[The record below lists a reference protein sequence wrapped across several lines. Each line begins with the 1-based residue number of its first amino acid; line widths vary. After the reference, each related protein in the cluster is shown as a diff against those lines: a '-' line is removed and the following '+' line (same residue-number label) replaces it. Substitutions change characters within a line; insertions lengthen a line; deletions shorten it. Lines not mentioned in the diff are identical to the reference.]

1 MEVNVGPFEAVLWL
15 PVCGVLSS
23 VFQWSS
29 AAGGGTTQQ
38 VCGYVILHLGRDR
51 GRGTQQVCG
60 LHWVGGGR
68 VRYTAGMWVCT

>member
-29 AAGGGTTQQ
+29 AAGGGTTKQ
-38 VCGYVILHLGRDR
+38 VCGYVG
-51 GRGTQQVCG
+51 
-60 LHWVGGGR
+60 VGGGGR
-68 VRYTAGMWVCT
+68 GWGRRGT

>member
-38 VCGYVILHLGRDR
+38 VCGYVILH
-51 GRGTQQVCG
+51 
-60 LHWVGGGR
+60 
-68 VRYTAGMWVCT
+68 